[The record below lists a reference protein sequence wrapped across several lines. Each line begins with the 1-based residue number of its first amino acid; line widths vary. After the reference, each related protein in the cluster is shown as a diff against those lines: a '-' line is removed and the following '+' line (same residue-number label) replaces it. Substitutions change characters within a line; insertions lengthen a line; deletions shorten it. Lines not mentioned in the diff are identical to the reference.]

1 MGLLSFIY
9 SVLGYNLCATLFIA
23 YLMFD
28 YVLGA
33 LATFGAR
40 YVMESKSGGAY
51 DFYIRWIRVDY
62 GWTELTLTIGPIT
75 FKNPKKFKMTPFLIK
90 IDRISCRVNPRSFL
104 DWVKKKRPMEVENV
118 EIERMRLHMERDGK
132 GEMNCWAALGMDAA
146 AGEAAY
152 ADAQKSSD
160 KQEQDP
166 EAFEDEGK
174 DEFKGMEKKEKK
186 KAKKSKREK
195 EDEYQL
201 ESEKSKSWRNQRRA
215 FLACA
220 DNDDDR
226 WLIYLKRAREGDPE
240 ALAYIETLDE
250 AEQEW
255 NPEWEPTP
263 LAEQEE
269 WFRFAK
275 KQRCS

>member
-90 IDRISCRVNPRSFL
+90 IDRISCQIQVGKKGVKQKTPAAPASNNP
-104 DWVKKKRPMEVENV
+104 DWGKTITLTPITDLEEDVRIQVYDRRIFAEDDQLGKTLKIPLRELIDNAAVEKWYD
-118 EIERMRLHMERDGK
+118 IEPTD
-132 GEMNCWAALGMDAA
+132 
-146 AGEAAY
+146 
-152 ADAQKSSD
+152 D
-160 KQEQDP
+160 KP
-166 EAFEDEGK
+166 LKEG
-174 DEFKGMEKKEKK
+174 
-186 KAKKSKREK
+186 
-195 EDEYQL
+195 
-201 ESEKSKSWRNQRRA
+201 EKSAQVKLSLELHGVKATGDSGEVAANQ
-215 FLACA
+215 
-220 DNDDDR
+220 D
-226 WLIYLKRAREGDPE
+226 
-240 ALAYIETLDE
+240 
-250 AEQEW
+250 
-255 NPEWEPTP
+255 
-263 LAEQEE
+263 
-269 WFRFAK
+269 
-275 KQRCS
+275 

>member
-118 EIERMRLHMERDGK
+118 EIERMRLHMERDGSSNRCAQGWRSRRP
-132 GEMNCWAALGMDAA
+132 GEGR
-146 AGEAAY
+146 GQEA
-152 ADAQKSSD
+152 
-160 KQEQDP
+160 
-166 EAFEDEGK
+166 
-174 DEFKGMEKKEKK
+174 
-186 KAKKSKREK
+186 
-195 EDEYQL
+195 
-201 ESEKSKSWRNQRRA
+201 
-215 FLACA
+215 
-220 DNDDDR
+220 
-226 WLIYLKRAREGDPE
+226 RARRRSSRRICGRRPKPWCGPGGV
-240 ALAYIETLDE
+240 ASA
-250 AEQEW
+250 A
-255 NPEWEPTP
+255 
-263 LAEQEE
+263 
-269 WFRFAK
+269 
-275 KQRCS
+275 SS

>member
-75 FKNPKKFKMTPFLIK
+75 FKNPKKFKITPFLIK

-132 GEMNCWAALGMDAA
+132 GEMNCWAAL
-146 AGEAAY
+146 
-152 ADAQKSSD
+152 
-160 KQEQDP
+160 
-166 EAFEDEGK
+166 
-174 DEFKGMEKKEKK
+174 
-186 KAKKSKREK
+186 
-195 EDEYQL
+195 
-201 ESEKSKSWRNQRRA
+201 WRR
-215 FLACA
+215 
-220 DNDDDR
+220 
-226 WLIYLKRAREGDPE
+226 I
-240 ALAYIETLDE
+240 
-250 AEQEW
+250 
-255 NPEWEPTP
+255 
-263 LAEQEE
+263 
-269 WFRFAK
+269 
-275 KQRCS
+275 

>member
-104 DWVKKKRPMEVENV
+104 DWIKKKRPMEARTCVT
-118 EIERMRLHMERDGK
+118 K
-132 GEMNCWAALGMDAA
+132 SFLGDDAA
-146 AGEAAY
+146 ALAPLNAIEHA
-152 ADAQKSSD
+152 S
-160 KQEQDP
+160 
-166 EAFEDEGK
+166 
-174 DEFKGMEKKEKK
+174 
-186 KAKKSKREK
+186 RR
-195 EDEYQL
+195 
-201 ESEKSKSWRNQRRA
+201 WRGDLISTQVMRGFYPGSASVSHRSCGTFARDHAWPRPTARR
-215 FLACA
+215 
-220 DNDDDR
+220 
-226 WLIYLKRAREGDPE
+226 GG
-240 ALAYIETLDE
+240 
-250 AEQEW
+250 
-255 NPEWEPTP
+255 
-263 LAEQEE
+263 
-269 WFRFAK
+269 
-275 KQRCS
+275 

>member
-1 MGLLSFIY
+1 MVVS
-9 SVLGYNLCATLFIA
+9 TRRRPP
-23 YLMFD
+23 
-28 YVLGA
+28 
-33 LATFGAR
+33 TQ
-40 YVMESKSGGAY
+40 

-104 DWVKKKRPMEVENV
+104 DWIKKKRPMEARTCVTKSFLGDDAAALAPLNAIEHASRRWRGDLISTQVENV

-160 KQEQDP
+160 KQEQDLDP
-166 EAFEDEGK
+166 EAFEDDGK
-174 DEFKGMEKKEKK
+174 NEFKGMDKKEKK

-195 EDEYQL
+195 EEAKHAGGVLGMFAVKRVCLRGHRYDID
-201 ESEKSKSWRNQRRA
+201 A
-215 FLACA
+215 FM
-220 DNDDDR
+220 
-226 WLIYLKRAREGDPE
+226 
-240 ALAYIETLDE
+240 
-250 AEQEW
+250 
-255 NPEWEPTP
+255 
-263 LAEQEE
+263 
-269 WFRFAK
+269 
-275 KQRCS
+275 

>member
-33 LATFGAR
+33 LATLGAR
-40 YVMESKSGGAY
+40 YVMESKPGGAY

-132 GEMNCWAALGMDAA
+132 GEMNCWAAPRSA
-146 AGEAAY
+146 
-152 ADAQKSSD
+152 
-160 KQEQDP
+160 
-166 EAFEDEGK
+166 
-174 DEFKGMEKKEKK
+174 
-186 KAKKSKREK
+186 
-195 EDEYQL
+195 
-201 ESEKSKSWRNQRRA
+201 
-215 FLACA
+215 
-220 DNDDDR
+220 
-226 WLIYLKRAREGDPE
+226 
-240 ALAYIETLDE
+240 
-250 AEQEW
+250 
-255 NPEWEPTP
+255 
-263 LAEQEE
+263 
-269 WFRFAK
+269 
-275 KQRCS
+275 

>member
-1 MGLLSFIY
+1 MDWAACEAAEQHPHSHWIRKKRQVAKLKVSQRFTALTDSNNSTPSAHAAAARPQVRPQHSMGLLSFIY

-104 DWVKKKRPMEVENV
+104 DWIKKKRPMEARTCVT
-118 EIERMRLHMERDGK
+118 K
-132 GEMNCWAALGMDAA
+132 SFLGDDAA
-146 AGEAAY
+146 ALAPLNAIEHASRRWRGDRREDSARTRRKIVISAQVSRVQGREAR
-152 ADAQKSSD
+152 D
-160 KQEQDP
+160 
-166 EAFEDEGK
+166 
-174 DEFKGMEKKEKK
+174 
-186 KAKKSKREK
+186 
-195 EDEYQL
+195 
-201 ESEKSKSWRNQRRA
+201 RR
-215 FLACA
+215 
-220 DNDDDR
+220 
-226 WLIYLKRAREGDPE
+226 
-240 ALAYIETLDE
+240 
-250 AEQEW
+250 
-255 NPEWEPTP
+255 
-263 LAEQEE
+263 
-269 WFRFAK
+269 
-275 KQRCS
+275 

>member
-40 YVMESKSGGAY
+40 YVMESKTGGAY

-104 DWVKKKRPMEVENV
+104 DWLKKKRPVAVLKSNLSLRDSPLRDHGLHDIDGTASRFRDENV
-118 EIERMRLHMERDGK
+118 FPL
-132 GEMNCWAALGMDAA
+132 L
-146 AGEAAY
+146 
-152 ADAQKSSD
+152 
-160 KQEQDP
+160 P
-166 EAFEDEGK
+166 
-174 DEFKGMEKKEKK
+174 
-186 KAKKSKREK
+186 
-195 EDEYQL
+195 L
-201 ESEKSKSWRNQRRA
+201 E
-215 FLACA
+215 
-220 DNDDDR
+220 
-226 WLIYLKRAREGDPE
+226 
-240 ALAYIETLDE
+240 
-250 AEQEW
+250 
-255 NPEWEPTP
+255 
-263 LAEQEE
+263 
-269 WFRFAK
+269 
-275 KQRCS
+275 

>member
-104 DWVKKKRPMEVENV
+104 DWIQKKKPMEVENV

-132 GEMNCWAALGMDAA
+132 GEMNCWAALGTACIRGSRRLCED
-146 AGEAAY
+146 AGETAARRR
-152 ADAQKSSD
+152 SSRWQRKRNLLD
-160 KQEQDP
+160 SRPSVWLRMSGTRTTTTRTSCPITTSTICGERQFSGRAP
-166 EAFEDEGK
+166 RAICC
-174 DEFKGMEKKEKK
+174 
-186 KAKKSKREK
+186 SK
-195 EDEYQL
+195 
-201 ESEKSKSWRNQRRA
+201 
-215 FLACA
+215 F
-220 DNDDDR
+220 
-226 WLIYLKRAREGDPE
+226 IGAR
-240 ALAYIETLDE
+240 
-250 AEQEW
+250 
-255 NPEWEPTP
+255 
-263 LAEQEE
+263 
-269 WFRFAK
+269 
-275 KQRCS
+275 